1 MQSGTS
7 HSGHRPHGR
16 RTAPPPF
23 PGFQSAVIRVHLRRS
38 LGFQLS
44 TVDSDRRAQPPCF
57 DNLPHSST
65 TAQTSP
71 LCFHNLT
78 NSFFRNPFPLIT
90 IQNPWGCHPLDGAK
104 LANSFPFNRSLSFRC
119 RFPFHYCAAADSAA
133 THLDERPAERYNA
146 SPPMSSSPELSIV
159 IPAVNEE
166 RRLPETL
173 DKVHQYLM
181 D

>member
-65 TAQTSP
+65 TSQTSP

-78 NSFFRNPFPLIT
+78 KPFSRSSFLLTT
-90 IQNPWGCHPLDGAK
+90 IQNPRGCHPPFANSCIINNFFAPLFTISSEGRAPS
-104 LANSFPFNRSLSFRC
+104 LANPKKVEPF
-119 RFPFHYCAAADSAA
+119 
-133 THLDERPAERYNA
+133 
-146 SPPMSSSPELSIV
+146 SPPDAILSREGLGNSESRAKV
-159 IPAVNEE
+159 PGKGSLRGKEVNV
-166 RRLPETL
+166 R
-173 DKVHQYLM
+173 
-181 D
+181 